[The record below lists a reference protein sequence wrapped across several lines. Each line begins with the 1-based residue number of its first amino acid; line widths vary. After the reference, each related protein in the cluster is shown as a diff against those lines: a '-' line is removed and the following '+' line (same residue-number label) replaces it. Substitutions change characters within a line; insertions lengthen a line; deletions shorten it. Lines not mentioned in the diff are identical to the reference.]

1 MGKLAPDAMITAAL
15 AYVAASD
22 LMTICADTPDTYAKA
37 TKHLGTDDGVVL
49 AEHAMTVG
57 DGNGDYTI
65 ADDATGALGMK
76 LTMTA
81 QSAIAI
87 LHSGTAT
94 HIALTLAAGTT
105 LRFVTTCTSQALT
118 GGGTVD
124 VPAWKIQIGDPT

>member
-1 MGKLAPDAMITAAL
+1 MAKMAPDAMIDAAL

-22 LMTICADTPDTYAKA
+22 LVTVCQDTPTTYANA
-37 TKHLGTDDGVVL
+37 TDHADAGGTVL
-49 AEHAMTVG
+49 ASHAMTVG

-65 ADDATGALGMK
+65 ANDTSGRK

-81 QSAIAI
+81 QSGITI

-105 LRFVTTCTSQALT
+105 LRYVTTCTSQALT
-118 GGGTVD
+118 AGGTVD
-124 VPAWKIQIGDPT
+124 IPAWKINIADPT

>member
-1 MGKLAPDAMITAAL
+1 MGKLAPDAMIDAAL

-22 LMTICADTPDTYAKA
+22 KVTVCQDTPASYADA
-37 TKHLGTDDGVVL
+37 TGHADAGGDVL
-49 AEHAMTVG
+49 AEHAMVVG

-65 ADDATGALGMK
+65 ADDATGVLGRK

-81 QSAIAI
+81 QSGVSI

-105 LRFVTTCTSQALT
+105 LRYMTTCTSQALT
-118 GGGTVD
+118 AGGTVD
-124 VPAWKIQIGDPT
+124 IPAWKIQIGDPT

>member
-1 MGKLAPDAMITAAL
+1 MGKLAPDAMIDASL

-22 LMTICADTPDTYAKA
+22 KITICEDTPTTYALA
-37 TKHLGTDDGVVL
+37 TDHADAGGKVL

-65 ADDATGALGMK
+65 ADDATGNLGRK
-76 LTMTA
+76 LTITA
-81 QSAIAI
+81 QSGISI

-118 GGGTVD
+118 AGGTVD
-124 VPAWKIQIGDPT
+124 IPSWKIQIGDPT